1 MSMNIQMVCS
11 HIHSKATGL
20 GAKVMRLAGCLCLLT
35 AMVACSGTAATGNNI
50 AGTAQMPVMEY
61 TIGPSDVLSISVRNH
76 PDMNSTVTVRPDGM
90 ITFPLLGELY
100 VVGNTPAGLQVSI
113 AESLGTY
120 INIHPSEV
128 SIAVDAVNSYSVS
141 VLGEVKSPGRFNFQ
155 SQATVLDALAQAGG
169 LTEFASDR
177 NIVILRPDR
186 DGVKRIPF
194 NYRDVTRARADASQ
208 YYVFPGDTVLVP

>member
-1 MSMNIQMVCS
+1 MNIQMVIS
-11 HIHSKATGL
+11 HIQREA
-20 GAKVMRLAGCLCLLT
+20 ARLSARVWRAAGCLCLLT
-35 AMVACSGTAATGNNI
+35 SMVACSGTAATGNNV

-76 PDMNSTVTVRPDGM
+76 QDMDSTVTVRPDGM
-90 ITFPLLGELY
+90 ITFPLLGEIY
-100 VVGNTPAGLQVSI
+100 VVGNTPSALQTNI
-113 AESLGTY
+113 AESLSNY
-120 INIHPSEV
+120 INIQPSEV
-128 SIAVDAVNSYSVS
+128 SIVVDAVNSYSVS
-141 VLGEVKSPGRFNFQ
+141 VLGEVKAPGRFNFQ

-208 YYVFPGDTVLVP
+208 IYVFPGDTVLVP